1 MHLTIYKYS
10 DETIIEQTSELVKRA
25 KTQKLL

>member
-10 DETIIEQTSELVKRA
+10 DETIIEQTSELVERV